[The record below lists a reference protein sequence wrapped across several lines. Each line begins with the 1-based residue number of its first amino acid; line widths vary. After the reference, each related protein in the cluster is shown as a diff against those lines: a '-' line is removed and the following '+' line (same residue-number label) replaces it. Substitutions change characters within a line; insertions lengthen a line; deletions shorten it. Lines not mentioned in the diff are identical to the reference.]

1 MNNRVP
7 MLFTL
12 TFIALFA
19 LKVLWGF
26 GISWAIVLCP
36 IYLPV
41 LFLIAYT
48 ILKTIYEIIE
58 ESRR

>member
-1 MNNRVP
+1 MSNRVP

-26 GISWAIVLCP
+26 GISWASVVRFICRC
-36 IYLPV
+36 
-41 LFLIAYT
+41 F
-48 ILKTIYEIIE
+48 
-58 ESRR
+58 S